1 MDYGCGDGLSRVG
14 CIRRWCVG
22 SAGRETATTATTT
35 TTAMPTAMPMT
46 AAMTAARTSMAAG
59 DRRGVGRRARGTR
72 GACGVARAG
81 KKKTSGAADDAPTK
95 APLPRD
101 YAHHTPGSVQETDDV
116 VVFAHERPEEASKW
130 KDTVIMHVGE
140 GSRERVRLG
149 VCIGEFH
156 NKLMDRMLEDARVS
170 AEAMGSTIDKVV
182 WVPGTYEAPLVVENM
197 LQDPTLDACVV
208 IGYIEKGST
217 LHGQEMGATFS
228 IIAKQLELEYGKPV
242 GMGIIGPGATAEQAD
257 QRVAYAG
264 NAVRAAI
271 RMARTFVPAEES

>member
-1 MDYGCGDGLSRVG
+1 MHACMHDECARRSFAGDGDDDDDDDDDDEDGVDVDVDVDARSVG
-14 CIRRWCVG
+14 I
-22 SAGRETATTATTT
+22 
-35 TTAMPTAMPMT
+35 
-46 AAMTAARTSMAAG
+46 
-59 DRRGVGRRARGTR
+59 GRRARGR
-72 GACGVARAG
+72 GAFGVRRAG
-81 KKKTSGAADDAPTK
+81 TRRRAADDGDAPTK

-116 VVFAHERPEEASKW
+116 VVFAHERPEEADKW
-130 KDTVIMHVGE
+130 KDTVIVHVGE

-228 IIAKQLELEYGKPV
+228 IIGKQLELEYGKPV

-271 RMARTFVPAEES
+271 AWRAPSFRPKSREPLVRYRCSYVF

>member
-1 MDYGCGDGLSRVG
+1 M
-14 CIRRWCVG
+14 
-22 SAGRETATTATTT
+22 TMTTMTTT
-35 TTAMPTAMPMT
+35 RTASMS
-46 AAMTAARTSMAAG
+46 TSMSTR
-59 DRRGVGRRARGTR
+59 DRWGIGRRARERGAFGVRRAGTR
-72 GACGVARAG
+72 R
-81 KKKTSGAADDAPTK
+81 SAADDGDAPTK

-116 VVFAHERPEEASKW
+116 VVFAHERPEEADKW
-130 KDTVIMHVGE
+130 KDTVIVHVGE

-228 IIAKQLELEYGKPV
+228 IIGKQLELEYGKPV
-242 GMGIIGPGATAEQAD
+242 VMGIIGPGATAEQAD

>member
-1 MDYGCGDGLSRVG
+1 M
-14 CIRRWCVG
+14 
-22 SAGRETATTATTT
+22 
-35 TTAMPTAMPMT
+35 
-46 AAMTAARTSMAAG
+46 
-59 DRRGVGRRARGTR
+59 
-72 GACGVARAG
+72 
-81 KKKTSGAADDAPTK
+81 
-95 APLPRD
+95 
-101 YAHHTPGSVQETDDV
+101 QETDDV
-116 VVFAHERPEEASKW
+116 VVFAHERPEEANKW

-228 IIAKQLELEYGKPV
+228 IIGKQLELEYGKPV

>member
-1 MDYGCGDGLSRVG
+1 METISVGFSTGRDGTRARVPECMRMNARG
-14 CIRRWCVG
+14 GR
-22 SAGRETATTATTT
+22 SRETMTMMATTR
-35 TTAMPTAMPMT
+35 TTAS
-46 AAMTAARTSMAAG
+46 TSMSTR
-59 DRRGVGRRARGTR
+59 DRWGIGRRARAR
-72 GACGVARAG
+72 GSFGVRRAG
-81 KKKTSGAADDAPTK
+81 MRRRAAADDGDAPTK

-116 VVFAHERPEEASKW
+116 VVFAHERPEEADKW
-130 KDTVIMHVGE
+130 KDTVIVHVGE

-228 IIAKQLELEYGKPV
+228 IIGKQLELEYGKPV